1 MNNDNQFD
9 TVRLLPLEGLYNVR
23 DLGGYPAA
31 AAGEP
36 FGSLGTRQV
45 AWGRLYRAGDIGNL
59 TPQAKGYLEGRN
71 IRTIVDFRYDAE
83 RAASPD
89 GELATV
95 RNNIPLPI
103 FAGNIADLS
112 ELEADTDGEAV
123 MEELYRAMVSET
135 RTQYRS
141 FFRILQDRDSAPLIF
156 HCSAGKDRTGV
167 GAALILAALGADRE
181 TIFRDYLLTV
191 EYLKGKYD
199 QWLKSAPHLE
209 PVMTVRQRYIAAAF
223 DVIDTRFGGV
233 EAYLRNEMDA
243 DIDLLRDLY
252 TTPTSGAR

>member
-1 MNNDNQFD
+1 MNNDDQFD
-9 TVRLLPLEGLYNVR
+9 KVRLLPLEGLYNVR
-23 DLGGYPAA
+23 DLGGYP

-45 AWGRLYRAGDIGNL
+45 AWGRLYRAGDFGNL

-71 IRTIVDFRYDAE
+71 IRTIVDFRDDDE

-89 GELATV
+89 GEIATV
-95 RNNIPLPI
+95 RNNISLPI
-103 FAGNIADLS
+103 FAANIVDLS
-112 ELEADTDGEAV
+112 KLKAGTDGEAV
-123 MEELYRAMVSET
+123 MEELYRAMVVEI

-181 TIFRDYLLTV
+181 TIFRDYLLTG

-199 QWLKSAPHLE
+199 HWLTSAPYLE
-209 PVMTVRQRYIAAAF
+209 PVLMVRQRYLAAAF
-223 DVIDTRFGGV
+223 DAIDTRFGGI
-233 EAYLRNEMDA
+233 ESYLREEMGA
-243 DIDLLRDLY
+243 DIDLLRELY
-252 TTPTSGAR
+252 TTPMSGTR